1 MVEHVYFEGGTYD
14 GTTATFDDVDSPI
27 DADPEDA
34 DPEDADADE
43 TPLGHTEFY
52 SNAGETKVVDG
63 VEHRVV
69 RFFDR

>member
-14 GTTATFDDVDSPI
+14 GTTATFEHDGSRI
-27 DADPEDA
+27 DADPDDA
-34 DPEDADADE
+34 DPDE
-43 TPLGHTEFY
+43 TPLGPTEFY
-52 SNAGETKVVDG
+52 SNAGETKVIDG